1 MRCSDGRSGARPGHH
16 CPHRGSA
23 SEYRSY
29 ADSDNDFFTEKILMT
44 HEEFEASQMR
54 NIKEALFQST
64 SGEYEDMLRRM
75 KEKYG
80 ERLYRDMTDEELRDL
95 EAKEAAFFA
104 AKKQAKPQ
112 PEPEVE
118 PIYTS
123 EFKAWFG
130 DWEDDAE
137 NASKVVDDD
146 GYPLVVYHGT
156 PKAGFEAFDR
166 ERLGK
171 SSWHSTAQ
179 LGFFF
184 SSERVANGFTG
195 LDKFY
200 DPPEAA
206 GIYPVYLNMRNPY
219 EISAEDFRD
228 TYLMPEGVEDWRD
241 GDDPVIQKNVALLVE
256 KLEKDGHDGIIIRA
270 AEDPEISDT
279 WEELASPN
287 FVVFSPEQIKSVF
300 NRGTWDSSDPR
311 ILFQPAYHGQSQ
323 AEAALE
329 RDVPAWEKTVDGM
342 REKPSAPQLML
353 TQTPLVM
360 HLVGADFKELYAA
373 PHVFDGMFGA
383 SSNPKHNIHKNIDA
397 KVLKQ
402 IPKALSD
409 PIAVFRD
416 PDNESRMVFM
426 LEVVDAS
433 GATVV
438 VPVEF
443 SAQKSRAAINLAL
456 SVYAKEKNGK
466 PNVQWFIEEAR
477 NAVFI
482 NRKKD
487 RDFWKKN
494 QRWIVASGSNSLW
507 DVSNAVGNKVLTEA
521 DLVKLREQ
529 YPAHYSGAA
538 GTARGGMRK
547 MADGRYVV
555 GLFKKADASTI
566 LHETAHFWLE
576 ELREAAR
583 LETTPEWVH
592 DAWAKLQTAYDFEG
606 FLDGKNAEGVAV
618 WRGVQE
624 RFAREFEAY
633 AREGK
638 APSWE
643 LQSAFNKF
651 RNWLTEIYRTVRK
664 LLGAHGVSEDAREVF
679 DVLLATEEEIALSQ
693 RRASENS
700 VMDMLEE
707 EVSPELRDRHARN
720 EASILWARRTST
732 MLTPE
737 QRKDFEDH
745 KELDAEMSRQ
755 YANYP
760 PFAEFKKTERYAR
773 ACASVRDDLR
783 KEPEPPDNE
792 EIEYHVLRRYMR
804 FGPGSWPFETPNGPE
819 LLATDADGT
828 QHWGFR

>member
-1 MRCSDGRSGARPGHH
+1 
-16 CPHRGSA
+16 
-23 SEYRSY
+23 
-29 ADSDNDFFTEKILMT
+29 
-44 HEEFEASQMR
+44 
-54 NIKEALFQST
+54 
-64 SGEYEDMLRRM
+64 
-75 KEKYG
+75 
-80 ERLYRDMTDEELRDL
+80 
-95 EAKEAAFFA
+95 
-104 AKKQAKPQ
+104 
-112 PEPEVE
+112 
-118 PIYTS
+118 
-123 EFKAWFG
+123 
-130 DWEDDAE
+130 
-137 NASKVVDDD
+137 
-146 GYPLVVYHGT
+146 
-156 PKAGFEAFDR
+156 
-166 ERLGK
+166 
-171 SSWHSTAQ
+171 
-179 LGFFF
+179 
-184 SSERVANGFTG
+184 
-195 LDKFY
+195 
-200 DPPEAA
+200 
-206 GIYPVYLNMRNPY
+206 
-219 EISAEDFRD
+219 
-228 TYLMPEGVEDWRD
+228 MPEGVEDSRD
-241 GDDPVIQKNVALLVE
+241 GDHPVIQENVALLVE
-256 KLEKDGHDGIIIRA
+256 KLERDGHDGIIIRA

-279 WEELASPN
+279 WEELAAPN

-300 NRGTWDSSDPR
+300 NRGTWDGSDPR
-311 ILFQPAYHGQSQ
+311 ILFQPAYHGSPYDFGKFSLGHIGRGEGAQAFGWGLYFAGRRGIAEDYRKKLSAEKEKKSAKDVQIDRKVYRRAGKIPDYVSQGKNRYYEGKVEYEAITSFLRNNRDKQKALDELQRRIDYYRNLEEVESDSEAKWHASRLEEAYEFLEAADIKEAQNFKKDGQLYEVDIPEDDVLLLWDSPLSGQPEKVVKALEGIGIDTSPQQTGEQLYRALAKHMRSPRAASEHLNSLGVKGIKYLDGTSRRDGEGTYNFVVFDDNAISILNTYYQSQ

-329 RDVPAWEKTVDGM
+329 RDVAAWEKTVDGM

-529 YPAHYSGAA
+529 YPTHYSRAA

-555 GLFKKADASTI
+555 GLFKRADASTI

-576 ELREAAR
+576 ELREAAG
-583 LETTPEWVH
+583 LETAPEWVR
-592 DAWAKLQTAYDFEG
+592 DAWVKLQTAYGFEG
-606 FLDGKNAEGVAV
+606 FLDEENAEGVAA
-618 WRGVQE
+618 WTGVQE

-664 LLGAHGVSEDAREVF
+664 LLGAHGV
-679 DVLLATEEEIALSQ
+679 Q
-693 RRASENS
+693 
-700 VMDMLEE
+700 
-707 EVSPELRDRHARN
+707 
-720 EASILWARRTST
+720 
-732 MLTPE
+732 
-737 QRKDFEDH
+737 K
-745 KELDAEMSRQ
+745 
-755 YANYP
+755 
-760 PFAEFKKTERYAR
+760 
-773 ACASVRDDLR
+773 
-783 KEPEPPDNE
+783 
-792 EIEYHVLRRYMR
+792 
-804 FGPGSWPFETPNGPE
+804 
-819 LLATDADGT
+819 DGT
-828 QHWGFR
+828 VRTGLRFRSG